1 MKLTLKNVKA
11 TVTNIDTTAKTVNLV
26 INGASHLN
34 VPFEGEVGNIKL
46 LDVIRTDAE
55 GVVQT
60 QAEFDA
66 IKKAAAGKGAA
77 FAAKY

>member
-11 TVTNIDTTAKTVNLV
+11 TVTNIDAVAKTVNLV
-26 INGASHLN
+26 INGAAHLN
-34 VPFEGEVGNIKL
+34 VKFEGDLANIKL
-46 LDVIRTDAE
+46 LDTIRTDTE

-66 IKKAAAGKGAA
+66 AAKAAAGKGAA
-77 FAAKY
+77 FSAKY